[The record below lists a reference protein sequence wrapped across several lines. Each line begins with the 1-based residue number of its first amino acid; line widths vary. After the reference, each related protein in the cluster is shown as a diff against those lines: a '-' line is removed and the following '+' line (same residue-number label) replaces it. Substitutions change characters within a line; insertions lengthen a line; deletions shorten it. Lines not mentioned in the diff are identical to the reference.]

1 MSETSYERPDRLL
14 GLAQEIPIWLG
25 SCQPC
30 AVSTSA
36 FVDANE
42 SRLLDHM
49 ILDLIEKLTAV

>member
-1 MSETSYERPDRLL
+1 MNDPIVFLDSLKRS
-14 GLAQEIPIWLG
+14 PIWLA